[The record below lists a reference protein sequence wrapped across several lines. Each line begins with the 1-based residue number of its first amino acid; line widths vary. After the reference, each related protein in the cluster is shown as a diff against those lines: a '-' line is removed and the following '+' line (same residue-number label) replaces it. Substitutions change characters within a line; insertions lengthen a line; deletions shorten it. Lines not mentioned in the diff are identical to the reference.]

1 MGVLKLDRRIGGLK
15 MMVCIKQSGPVI
27 DRRIGGLQDQ
37 ILDVYGTT
45 QIDRRA
51 GGLQT
56 RGIRAA
62 ISPPNRW
69 LTSVVI
75 IGRLINQSGC

>member
-1 MGVLKLDRRIGGLK
+1 MKWGVLTLDRRIGGLK

-45 QIDRRA
+45 QIKPTA
-51 GGLQT
+51 EQV
-56 RGIRAA
+56 AY
-62 ISPPNRW
+62 
-69 LTSVVI
+69 
-75 IGRLINQSGC
+75 RLDS